1 MPLIHK
7 LGNIDG
13 IELSGEKDERII
25 RDNKWV
31 EGLNRGDKDS
41 FESIYKRYYTPL
53 YNFLF
58 RYTRSEEMIEDIIQE
73 VFYNVWQNRE
83 KLEPRGTLK
92 AYLFTAVRN
101 QAFKKIES
109 EKKYGSNDKEL
120 SDFEE
125 INCVPPDGSCEFK
138 ELKKAYHEAV
148 QKLPEK
154 RRNIY
159 LMHRQDNLTYN
170 EIAEVLHISIKTV
183 ETQMSRSLKFLSI
196 YLCKYR

>member
-1 MPLIHK
+1 MPLIRK

-13 IELSGEKDERII
+13 IELSGDRDERII

-31 EGLNRGDKDS
+31 RGINRGDKKS
-41 FESIYKRYYTPL
+41 FEAIYKCYYTQL
-53 YNFLF
+53 HNFLF
-58 RYTRSEEMIEDIIQE
+58 RYTQSEDLIEDVIQD
-73 VFYNVWQNRE
+73 VFYKVWQNRK

-92 AYLFTAVRN
+92 SYLFTAVRN

-109 EKKYGSNDKEL
+109 EKKYVGNNKEF

-125 INCVPPDGSCEFK
+125 INCVPPDGTYEFK
-138 ELKKAYHEAV
+138 ELKKAYQEAV
-148 QKLPEK
+148 KKLPEK

-159 LMHRQDNLTYN
+159 LMHREDNLTYN
-170 EIAEVLHISIKTV
+170 EIADVLRISVKTV

-196 YLCKYR
+196 YLCKFR

>member
-7 LGNIDG
+7 LRNIDG
-13 IELSGEKDERII
+13 IELSGDRDERII

-31 EGLNRGDKDS
+31 RGLNRGDKKC
-41 FESIYKRYYTPL
+41 FEKIYKCYYTQL

-58 RYTRSEEMIEDIIQE
+58 RYTRSEELIEDIIQD
-73 VFYNVWQNRE
+73 VFYNVWQNR
-83 KLEPRGTLK
+83 KKMEPRGTLK

-109 EKKYGSNDKEL
+109 EKKFDNNEIEL
-120 SDFEE
+120 SGFEE
-125 INCVPPDGSCEFK
+125 INCVPPDGSYEFK
-138 ELKKAYHEAV
+138 ELKKAYQEAV

-159 LMHRQDNLTYN
+159 LMHREDNLTYG
-170 EIAEVLHISIKTV
+170 EIADILSISIKTV
-183 ETQMSRSLKFLSI
+183 ETQMSRSLKFLAI
-196 YLCKYR
+196 YLGKYR

>member
-41 FESIYKRYYTPL
+41 FEAIYKRYYAPL
-53 YNFLF
+53 NNFLF
-58 RYTRSEEMIEDIIQE
+58 RYTRSEELIEDIIQE
-73 VFYNVWQNRE
+73 VFYNVWQNRK
-83 KLEPRGTLK
+83 KLVPRGTLK

-101 QAFKKIES
+101 QAFKKIET
-109 EKKYGSNDKEL
+109 ENKYTNKEIEL

-125 INCVPPDGSCEFK
+125 IYSVPPDGSCEFN
-138 ELKKAYHEAV
+138 ELKKAYQEAV

-159 LMHRQDNLTYN
+159 LMHREDNLTYN
-170 EIAEVLHISIKTV
+170 EIADVLRISVKTV

>member
-7 LGNIDG
+7 LRNIDG
-13 IELSGEKDERII
+13 IELSGDRDERII

-31 EGLNRGDKDS
+31 RGLNRSDKDS
-41 FESIYKRYYTPL
+41 FEEIYKRYYAPL

-58 RYTRSEEMIEDIIQE
+58 RYTRSEELIEDIIQE

-109 EKKYGSNDKEL
+109 ENKYSNNNVEF

-125 INCVPPDGSCEFK
+125 INCVPPDGSYEFK
-138 ELKKAYHEAV
+138 ELKKAYQEAV

-159 LMHRQDNLTYN
+159 LMHREDNLTYN
-170 EIAEVLHISIKTV
+170 EIAEVLRISVKTV